1 MEKIEF
7 PLKLEENAMECHG
20 IKLDRSHGAPLRSIR
35 SEGNQEVQFV
45 QQLHFLIG

>member
-1 MEKIEF
+1 MFIEVGR
-7 PLKLEENAMECHG
+7 EWNGMHHG